1 MRTNSNGPAPVLGRC
16 NDVNFTNVGRKV
28 NYFFGRRGPAG
39 NGAVTFTRNNGTV
52 SCVIKNISIR
62 SLVSTYGSELVTNGD
77 FSATT
82 GWTLGTSAAI
92 TGNALVITNA
102 ATNSTTYRTITT
114 PAVGK
119 WYEVKFS
126 VTAISAGSV
135 RFVLYGAA
143 TQKLGTNRTAV
154 GVYTEVVQLD
164 TAGGSFPNSIVIQGG
179 HAGTTTATVDNVSV
193 KEITLGCNPL
203 QLVNTTADK
212 WVNVPCRVN
221 VTGVQVEQGVFV
233 FTSDGKRVEVLK

>member
-1 MRTNSNGPAPVLGRC
+1 MGYHSFV
-16 NDVNFTNVGRKV
+16 
-28 NYFFGRRGPAG
+28 
-39 NGAVTFTRNNGTV
+39 RNNGVV

-62 SLVSTYGSELVTNGD
+62 SLAATYGPELVTNGD
-77 FSATT
+77 FSSAT
-82 GWTLGTSAAI
+82 GWNLGTSAAI

-102 ATNSTTYRTITT
+102 ASSSATYRTIST

-126 VTAISAGSV
+126 VTTISAGSV

-143 TQKLGTNRTAV
+143 TQKLGINRTAV

-179 HAGTTTATVDNVSV
+179 HAGTTTATVDNISV

-203 QLVNTTADK
+203 QLVNIATNK
-212 WVNVPCRVN
+212 WVNVACRG
-221 VTGVQVEQGVFV
+221 T
-233 FTSDGKRVEVLK
+233 